1 MRGVLVSMDN
11 ELRDYIVNFNALSKD
26 VFGEECRISS
36 ILKSTNFSQ
45 EQITYLQ
52 GKGLN
57 NLMQNIDFALRVYLI
72 SYSNTSKN
80 CDILYQRYGLFGY
93 KKQTLEHIGE
103 QYGVSRERIRQLQA
117 KTLKL
122 LNKKRFPKMVIVAAC
137 QTLKIDV
144 FETLADKIE
153 TSETGFAPDDRM
165 SGAIR
170 KKKQPFS
177 MTSQMLSDYVP
188 AETPLSLNEFVKI
201 LNNLK
206 EDNMKKLKYRT
217 VINFLI
223 NEKLLETYI
232 NSKGVERKRPTELGL
247 SAGILTEERNGSN
260 GTYTVILYNQEAQ
273 KFLIDSME
281 VILTGQ
287 EEIASEAELQGSPWT
302 PAQEECMVD
311 LFQKNVSIS
320 EIAVTLK
327 RTPEGIRARLKK
339 LGLIE
344 HRNDAE

>member
-144 FETLADKIE
+144 FET
-153 TSETGFAPDDRM
+153 SETESASDNRL

-177 MTSQMLSDYVP
+177 MTSQMLSYYVP
-188 AETPLSLNEFVKI
+188 ADTSLSISEFVKR
-201 LNNLK
+201 LNQLK
-206 EDNMKKLKYRT
+206 ADNMKKLQYRT
-217 VINFLI
+217 VSNFLI
-223 NEKLLETYI
+223 KAGLLETYT
-232 NSKGVERKRPTELGL
+232 NLEGVVRKRPTELGL
-247 SAGILTEERNGSN
+247 SVGIFTEERNGSN

-327 RTPEGIRARLKK
+327 RTPAGIRARLKK

-344 HRNDAE
+344 HRKDAE

>member
-1 MRGVLVSMDN
+1 MDK
-11 ELRDYIVNFNALSKD
+11 ELRDYIVSLNELLKD
-26 VFGEECRISS
+26 IFGEEYRISS
-36 ILKSTNFSQ
+36 ILKSANFSQ
-45 EQITYLQ
+45 DQITYLQ
-52 GKGLN
+52 GEGLH

-80 CDILYQRYGLFGY
+80 CDILYQRYGLFGH

-144 FETLADKIE
+144 FET
-153 TSETGFAPDDRM
+153 SETESASDNRL

-177 MTSQMLSDYVP
+177 MTSQMLSYYVP
-188 AETPLSLNEFVKI
+188 ADTSLSISEFVKR
-201 LNNLK
+201 LNQLK
-206 EDNMKKLKYRT
+206 ADNMKKLQYRT
-217 VINFLI
+217 VSNFLI
-223 NEKLLETYI
+223 KAGLLETYT
-232 NSKGVERKRPTELGL
+232 NLEGVVRKRPTELGL
-247 SAGILTEERNGSN
+247 SVGIFTEERNGSN

-273 KFLIDSME
+273 KLLIDSME

-287 EEIASEAELQGSPWT
+287 EEIVSEAELQGSTWT

-327 RTPEGIRARLKK
+327 RTPAGIRARLKK

-344 HRNDAE
+344 HRKDAE

>member
-103 QYGVSRERIRQLQA
+103 QYGVSRERI

-247 SAGILTEERNGSN
+247 SVGIFTEERNGSN
-260 GTYTVILYNQEAQ
+260 GIYTVILYNQEAQ

>member
-1 MRGVLVSMDN
+1 MDK
-11 ELRDYIVNFNALSKD
+11 ELRDYIVSLNELLKD
-26 VFGEECRISS
+26 IFGEEYRISS
-36 ILKSTNFSQ
+36 ILKSANFSQ
-45 EQITYLQ
+45 DQITYLQ
-52 GKGLN
+52 GEGLH

-80 CDILYQRYGLFGY
+80 CDILYQRYGLFGH

-144 FETLADKIE
+144 FET
-153 TSETGFAPDDRM
+153 SETESASDNRL

-177 MTSQMLSDYVP
+177 MTSQMLSYYVP
-188 AETPLSLNEFVKI
+188 ADTSLSISEFVKR
-201 LNNLK
+201 LNQLK
-206 EDNMKKLKYRT
+206 ADNMKKLQYRT
-217 VINFLI
+217 VSNFLI
-223 NEKLLETYI
+223 KAGLLETYT
-232 NSKGVERKRPTELGL
+232 NLEGVVRKRPTELGL
-247 SAGILTEERNGSN
+247 SVGIFTEERNGSN

-273 KFLIDSME
+273 KLLIDSMG

-287 EEIASEAELQGSPWT
+287 EEIVSEAELQGSTWT

-327 RTPEGIRARLKK
+327 RTPAGIRARLKK

-344 HRNDAE
+344 HRKDAE

>member
-1 MRGVLVSMDN
+1 MDK
-11 ELRDYIVNFNALSKD
+11 ELRDYIVSLNELLKD
-26 VFGEECRISS
+26 IFGEEYRISS
-36 ILKSTNFSQ
+36 ILKSANFSQ
-45 EQITYLQ
+45 DQITYLQ
-52 GKGLN
+52 GEGLH

-170 KKKQPFS
+170 KKEQPFS

-188 AETPLSLNEFVKI
+188 AETPLTLNEFVKI

-247 SAGILTEERNGSN
+247 SVGIFTEERNASN
-260 GTYTVILYNQEAQ
+260 GIYTVILYNQEAQ

-327 RTPEGIRARLKK
+327 RTPAGIRARLKK

-344 HRNDAE
+344 HRKDAE

>member
-1 MRGVLVSMDN
+1 MRGVLASMDN
-11 ELRDYIVNFNALSKD
+11 ELRDYIVSLNELLKD

-36 ILKSTNFSQ
+36 ILKFANFSQ

-52 GKGLN
+52 GEGLHI
-57 NLMQNIDFALRVYLI
+57 LMQNIDFALRVYLI
-72 SYSNTSKN
+72 SYSRTSKN

-93 KKQTLEHIGE
+93 RKQTLEHIGG
-103 QYGVSRERIRQLQA
+103 QFGVSRERIRQLQA

-122 LNKKRFPKMVIVAAC
+122 LNKKRFSKIVIVAAC

-144 FETLADKIE
+144 FETFADKIE
-153 TSETGFAPDDRM
+153 TSETEFTSDDRM

-177 MTSQMLSDYVP
+177 MTSQMLSNYVP
-188 AETPLSLNEFVKI
+188 ADTPLSISEFVKR
-201 LNNLK
+201 LNQLK
-206 EDNMKKLKYRT
+206 ADNMKKLPYRT
-217 VINFLI
+217 VTDFLI
-223 NEKLLETYI
+223 KAELLETYT
-232 NSKGVERKRPTELGL
+232 NSEGVVRKRPTKLGL
-247 SAGILTEERNGSN
+247 SIGIFTEERNGSN

-281 VILTGQ
+281 VILKGQ
-287 EEIASEAELQGSPWT
+287 VDIVSEAELQGSPWT
-302 PAQEECMVD
+302 SAQEECMVD
-311 LFQKNVSIS
+311 LFQKNVSVS
-320 EIAVTLK
+320 EISITLK

-344 HRNDAE
+344 HRQDAK

>member
-1 MRGVLVSMDN
+1 MDN
-11 ELRDYIVNFNALSKD
+11 KIRDYIVNFNALSKD
-26 VFGEECRISS
+26 VFGEECRIRS

-188 AETPLSLNEFVKI
+188 ADTSLSISEFVKI

-247 SAGILTEERNGSN
+247 SVGIFTEERNGSN

-273 KFLIDSME
+273 KFLIDSINKM
-281 VILTGQ
+281 L
-287 EEIASEAELQGSPWT
+287 
-302 PAQEECMVD
+302 
-311 LFQKNVSIS
+311 NVW
-320 EIAVTLK
+320 
-327 RTPEGIRARLKK
+327 
-339 LGLIE
+339 
-344 HRNDAE
+344 

>member
-26 VFGEECRISS
+26 VFGEECRISF

-144 FETLADKIE
+144 FETLADKIG

-247 SAGILTEERNGSN
+247 SVGIFTEERNGSN
-260 GTYTVILYNQEAQ
+260 GIYTVILYKQEAQ

-287 EEIASEAELQGSPWT
+287 EEIASETELQGSTWT

-327 RTPEGIRARLKK
+327 RTPAGIRARLKK

-344 HRNDAE
+344 HRKHAE

>member
-1 MRGVLVSMDN
+1 MDK
-11 ELRDYIVNFNALSKD
+11 ELRDYIVSLNELLKD
-26 VFGEECRISS
+26 IFGEEYRISS
-36 ILKSTNFSQ
+36 ILKSANFSQ
-45 EQITYLQ
+45 DQITYLQ
-52 GKGLN
+52 GGGLH

-80 CDILYQRYGLFGY
+80 CDILYQRYGLFGH

-247 SAGILTEERNGSN
+247 SVGIFTEERNGSN
-260 GTYTVILYNQEAQ
+260 GIYTVILYNQEAQ

>member
-1 MRGVLVSMDN
+1 MDN

-170 KKKQPFS
+170 KKKQPF
-177 MTSQMLSDYVP
+177 Q
-188 AETPLSLNEFVKI
+188 
-201 LNNLK
+201 
-206 EDNMKKLKYRT
+206 
-217 VINFLI
+217 
-223 NEKLLETYI
+223 
-232 NSKGVERKRPTELGL
+232 
-247 SAGILTEERNGSN
+247 
-260 GTYTVILYNQEAQ
+260 
-273 KFLIDSME
+273 
-281 VILTGQ
+281 
-287 EEIASEAELQGSPWT
+287 
-302 PAQEECMVD
+302 
-311 LFQKNVSIS
+311 
-320 EIAVTLK
+320 
-327 RTPEGIRARLKK
+327 
-339 LGLIE
+339 
-344 HRNDAE
+344 

>member
-1 MRGVLVSMDN
+1 MDK
-11 ELRDYIVNFNALSKD
+11 ELRDYIVSLNELLKD
-26 VFGEECRISS
+26 IFGEEYRISS
-36 ILKSTNFSQ
+36 ILKSANFSQ
-45 EQITYLQ
+45 DQITYLQ
-52 GKGLN
+52 GEGLH

-80 CDILYQRYGLFGY
+80 CDILYQRYGLFGH

-247 SAGILTEERNGSN
+247 SVGIFTEERNGSN

-287 EEIASEAELQGSPWT
+287 EEIASETELQGSTWT

>member
-1 MRGVLVSMDN
+1 
-11 ELRDYIVNFNALSKD
+11 
-26 VFGEECRISS
+26 
-36 ILKSTNFSQ
+36 
-45 EQITYLQ
+45 
-52 GKGLN
+52 
-57 NLMQNIDFALRVYLI
+57 
-72 SYSNTSKN
+72 
-80 CDILYQRYGLFGY
+80 
-93 KKQTLEHIGE
+93 
-103 QYGVSRERIRQLQA
+103 
-117 KTLKL
+117 
-122 LNKKRFPKMVIVAAC
+122 MVIVAAC

-144 FETLADKIE
+144 FET
-153 TSETGFAPDDRM
+153 SETESASDNRL

-247 SAGILTEERNGSN
+247 SVGIFTEERNGSN

-302 PAQEECMVD
+302 SAQEECMVD

>member
-1 MRGVLVSMDN
+1 MRGVLASMDN
-11 ELRDYIVNFNALSKD
+11 KIRDYIVNFNALSKD

-170 KKKQPFS
+170 KKEQPFS

-188 AETPLSLNEFVKI
+188 AETPLTLNEFVKI

-247 SAGILTEERNGSN
+247 SVGIFTEERNASN
-260 GTYTVILYNQEAQ
+260 GIYTVILYNQEAQ

>member
-1 MRGVLVSMDN
+1 
-11 ELRDYIVNFNALSKD
+11 
-26 VFGEECRISS
+26 
-36 ILKSTNFSQ
+36 
-45 EQITYLQ
+45 
-52 GKGLN
+52 
-57 NLMQNIDFALRVYLI
+57 
-72 SYSNTSKN
+72 
-80 CDILYQRYGLFGY
+80 
-93 KKQTLEHIGE
+93 
-103 QYGVSRERIRQLQA
+103 
-117 KTLKL
+117 
-122 LNKKRFPKMVIVAAC
+122 MVIVAAC

-144 FETLADKIE
+144 FET
-153 TSETGFAPDDRM
+153 SETESASDNRL

-177 MTSQMLSDYVP
+177 MTSQMLSYYVP

-247 SAGILTEERNGSN
+247 SVGIFTEERNGSN

-327 RTPEGIRARLKK
+327 RTPAGIRARLKK

-344 HRNDAE
+344 HRKDAE

>member
-1 MRGVLVSMDN
+1 MRGVLASMDN
-11 ELRDYIVNFNALSKD
+11 KIRDYIVNFNALSKD

-177 MTSQMLSDYVP
+177 MTSQML
-188 AETPLSLNEFVKI
+188 L
-201 LNNLK
+201 
-206 EDNMKKLKYRT
+206 
-217 VINFLI
+217 
-223 NEKLLETYI
+223 
-232 NSKGVERKRPTELGL
+232 VERKRPTELGL
-247 SAGILTEERNGSN
+247 SVGIFTEERNGSN

>member
-1 MRGVLVSMDN
+1 MRGVLASMDN
-11 ELRDYIVNFNALSKD
+11 ELRDYIVSLNELLKD
-26 VFGEECRISS
+26 VFGEEYRISS
-36 ILKSTNFSQ
+36 ILKSANFSQ

-232 NSKGVERKRPTELGL
+232 NSKGLERKRPTELGL
-247 SAGILTEERNGSN
+247 SVGIFTEERNGSN
-260 GTYTVILYNQEAQ
+260 GIYTVILYNQEAQ

-287 EEIASEAELQGSPWT
+287 EEIAYEAELQGSPWT

>member
-1 MRGVLVSMDN
+1 MDK
-11 ELRDYIVNFNALSKD
+11 ELRDYIVSLNELLKD
-26 VFGEECRISS
+26 IFGEEYRISS
-36 ILKSTNFSQ
+36 ILKSANFSQ
-45 EQITYLQ
+45 DQITYLQ
-52 GKGLN
+52 GEGLH

-80 CDILYQRYGLFGY
+80 CDILYQRYGLFGH

-144 FETLADKIE
+144 FET
-153 TSETGFAPDDRM
+153 SETESASDNRL

-177 MTSQMLSDYVP
+177 MTSQMLSYYVP
-188 AETPLSLNEFVKI
+188 ADTSLSISEFVKR
-201 LNNLK
+201 LNQLK
-206 EDNMKKLKYRT
+206 ADNMKKLQYRT
-217 VINFLI
+217 VSNFLI
-223 NEKLLETYI
+223 KAGLLETYT
-232 NSKGVERKRPTELGL
+232 NLEGVVRKRPTELGL
-247 SAGILTEERNGSN
+247 SVGIFTEERNGSN

-273 KFLIDSME
+273 KLIDSMG

-287 EEIASEAELQGSPWT
+287 EEIVSEAELQGSTWT

-327 RTPEGIRARLKK
+327 RTPAGIRARLKK

-344 HRNDAE
+344 HRKDAE

>member
-1 MRGVLVSMDN
+1 MDN

-26 VFGEECRISS
+26 VFGKECRISS

-45 EQITYLQ
+45 EQIIYLQ
-52 GKGLN
+52 SEGLH

-72 SYSNTSKN
+72 SYARTSKN
-80 CDILYQRYGLFGY
+80 CDILYRRYGLFGY
-93 KKQTLEHIGE
+93 NKQPLEHIGE
-103 QYGVSRERIRQLQA
+103 QYGVSHEHIKQFLT

-122 LNKKRFPKMVIVAAC
+122 LNKKRFKKIVIVAAC

-144 FETLADKIE
+144 FEILSYKIE
-153 TSETGFAPDDRM
+153 SSETGTALNRM

-170 KKKQPFS
+170 KKVQPFS

-188 AETPLSLNEFVKI
+188 ADTPLSISEFVRR
-201 LNNLK
+201 LNQLK
-206 EDNMKKLKYRT
+206 ADNMKKLKYRT
-217 VINFLI
+217 VIDFLI

-232 NSKGVERKRPTELGL
+232 NLKGIERKRPTELGL
-247 SAGILTEERNGSN
+247 SVGIFTEERNGSN

-273 KFLIDSME
+273 KFLIDNME
-281 VILTGQ
+281 VILTGH
-287 EEIASEAELQGSPWT
+287 EEIASEAELQGSTWT

-311 LFQKNVSIS
+311 LFQKDVPIS

-327 RTPEGIRARLKK
+327 RTIRGIQARLKK

-344 HRNDAE
+344 HRKDAE

>member
-1 MRGVLVSMDN
+1 MDN
-11 ELRDYIVNFNALSKD
+11 KIRDYIVNFNALSKD

-144 FETLADKIE
+144 FETPADKIE

-247 SAGILTEERNGSN
+247 SVGIFTEERNGSN

-273 KFLIDSME
+273 KFLIDSINKM
-281 VILTGQ
+281 L
-287 EEIASEAELQGSPWT
+287 
-302 PAQEECMVD
+302 
-311 LFQKNVSIS
+311 NVW
-320 EIAVTLK
+320 
-327 RTPEGIRARLKK
+327 
-339 LGLIE
+339 
-344 HRNDAE
+344 

>member
-1 MRGVLVSMDN
+1 MRGVLASMDN
-11 ELRDYIVNFNALSKD
+11 KIRDYIVNFNALSKD

-206 EDNMKKLKYRT
+206 EDNMKKLKFRT

-247 SAGILTEERNGSN
+247 SVGIFTEERNGSN
-260 GTYTVILYNQEAQ
+260 GIYTVILYNQEAQ

-344 HRNDAE
+344 HRKDAE

>member
-1 MRGVLVSMDN
+1 MRGVLASMDN
-11 ELRDYIVNFNALSKD
+11 KIRDYIVNFNALSKD

-144 FETLADKIE
+144 FETPADKIE

-247 SAGILTEERNGSN
+247 SVGIFTEERNGSN

-273 KFLIDSME
+273 KFLIDSINKM
-281 VILTGQ
+281 L
-287 EEIASEAELQGSPWT
+287 
-302 PAQEECMVD
+302 
-311 LFQKNVSIS
+311 NVW
-320 EIAVTLK
+320 
-327 RTPEGIRARLKK
+327 
-339 LGLIE
+339 
-344 HRNDAE
+344 

>member
-1 MRGVLVSMDN
+1 MDK
-11 ELRDYIVNFNALSKD
+11 ELRDYIVSLNELLKD
-26 VFGEECRISS
+26 IFGEEYRISS
-36 ILKSTNFSQ
+36 ILKSANFSQ

-103 QYGVSRERIRQLQA
+103 QYGVSRVRIRQLQA

-247 SAGILTEERNGSN
+247 SVGIFTEERNGSN
-260 GTYTVILYNQEAQ
+260 GIYTVILYNQEAQ

>member
-144 FETLADKIE
+144 FET
-153 TSETGFAPDDRM
+153 SETESASDNRLP
-165 SGAIR
+165 GAIR

-177 MTSQMLSDYVP
+177 MTSQMLSYYVP
-188 AETPLSLNEFVKI
+188 ADTSLSISEFVKR
-201 LNNLK
+201 LNQLK
-206 EDNMKKLKYRT
+206 ADNMKKLQYRT
-217 VINFLI
+217 VSNFLI
-223 NEKLLETYI
+223 KAGLLETYT
-232 NSKGVERKRPTELGL
+232 NLEGVVRKRPTELGL
-247 SAGILTEERNGSN
+247 SVGIFTEERNGSN

-327 RTPEGIRARLKK
+327 RTPAGIRARLKK

-344 HRNDAE
+344 HRKDAE

>member
-26 VFGEECRISS
+26 VFGEESRISS

-247 SAGILTEERNGSN
+247 SVGIFTEERNGSN
-260 GTYTVILYNQEAQ
+260 GTYTVIL
-273 KFLIDSME
+273 
-281 VILTGQ
+281 
-287 EEIASEAELQGSPWT
+287 
-302 PAQEECMVD
+302 
-311 LFQKNVSIS
+311 
-320 EIAVTLK
+320 
-327 RTPEGIRARLKK
+327 
-339 LGLIE
+339 
-344 HRNDAE
+344 